1 MKRLVLL
8 ISILASTASSAPAE
22 TVFNGDVIQG
32 RKVITR
38 LDVTDL
44 ETGKTHEFFFRAGG
58 ENNTGQNYFVP
69 VSVIRGT
76 QDGKRVIF
84 VAGVHAN
91 EMNSYI
97 TAHLI
102 KSHLD
107 PRQMKGTVTI
117 VHQFNIPGL
126 ISNIREFVPSGPVK
140 VNENL
145 NRQANTTSQKT
156 SGQRYSYSLWNDLLK
171 DNADFAIDMHTANPT
186 TFPLFAYANLS
197 IDEVRRMVTLFG
209 PDVSFNSHSSTT
221 VAGAFN
227 EIDVPAFTLEIGARE
242 AFEADLVERAVSG
255 AVNFLIYTGNL
266 TGEFTEHN
274 QIFETN
280 EWVEIY
286 AENGGFVVPK
296 VAMMSRV
303 EIGDILFVQ
312 YDAFGHIVREYESPA
327 AGILVQ
333 VIQTPM
339 AEAGTQLGA
348 VVYFNPDKK
357 VDDNLGAGSITIKP
371 EFSDKKTPIRK

>member
-1 MKRLVLL
+1 MRNIVLFV
-8 ISILASTASSAPAE
+8 SILILPISSIPAE

-32 RKVITR
+32 RQVITK
-38 LDVTDL
+38 LDVSDL
-44 ETGKTHEFFFRAGG
+44 DVGMTHEFFFRAGG
-58 ENNTGQNYFVP
+58 ENNSGQYYYVP
-69 VSVIRGT
+69 VSVVRGLR
-76 QDGKRVIF
+76 DGKRIIF

-91 EMNSYI
+91 EMNSYL

-102 KSHLD
+102 KSELN
-107 PRQMKGTVTI
+107 PSRMSGTVTI

-126 ISNIREFVPSGPVK
+126 IGNIREFVPSGPVK

-145 NRQANTTSQKT
+145 NRQANTTTRKT

-171 DNADFAIDMHTANPT
+171 DNADYAIDMHTANPT

-197 IDEVRRMVTLFG
+197 IEEVKRMTTLFG
-209 PDVSFNSHSSTT
+209 PDVSFNSHSKTT

-242 AFEADLVERAVSG
+242 AFEPELVNRAVSG
-255 AVNFLIYTGNL
+255 AINFLTYTGNL
-266 TGEFTEHN
+266 SGEFTEH
-274 QIFETN
+274 QHIRETN

-286 AENGGFVVPK
+286 AENGGFIVPK
-296 VAMMSRV
+296 VEMMSDV
-303 EIGDILFVQ
+303 DAGETLFVQ
-312 YDAFGHIVREYESPA
+312 YDAFGHIVQEYESPVS
-327 AGILVQ
+327 GILVQ

-348 VVYFNPDKK
+348 VVYFNPDKNI
-357 VDDNLGAGSITIKP
+357 DDNLGAGSITIKP
-371 EFSDKKTPIRK
+371 EFSDKEKPIS

>member
-1 MKRLVLL
+1 
-8 ISILASTASSAPAE
+8 
-22 TVFNGDVIQG
+22 
-32 RKVITR
+32 
-38 LDVTDL
+38 
-44 ETGKTHEFFFRAGG
+44 
-58 ENNTGQNYFVP
+58 
-69 VSVIRGT
+69 
-76 QDGKRVIF
+76 
-84 VAGVHAN
+84 
-91 EMNSYI
+91 
-97 TAHLI
+97 
-102 KSHLD
+102 
-107 PRQMKGTVTI
+107 MKGTVTI

-296 VAMMSRV
+296 VAMMSRC
-303 EIGDILFVQ
+303 
-312 YDAFGHIVREYESPA
+312 
-327 AGILVQ
+327 
-333 VIQTPM
+333 
-339 AEAGTQLGA
+339 
-348 VVYFNPDKK
+348 
-357 VDDNLGAGSITIKP
+357 
-371 EFSDKKTPIRK
+371 